1 MAQVPAEVTVAEYL
15 KDDNDEDPRSARP
28 PRSHLEASQGVT
40 LVKHLESPGRFA
52 RPATST

>member
-1 MAQVPAEVTVAEYL
+1 VAQVPAEVTVAEYL